1 MKKQLTI
8 LATLLFLFL
17 NIQNVSAVK
26 TPVVDN
32 AKVSVNNQQID
43 FTTTSMSVDNFLNM
57 SAKEIGQK
65 RGKKLKLKERLA
77 LMIMKRQIKKAIKK
91 GENVEDMVQ
100 QMNAD
105 AESDNTST
113 ILGFLLGFLLGLIG
127 VLLAYIFYKQGVK
140 GAWYGFLA
148 LLVLILLAVIL

>member
-8 LATLLFLFL
+8 LTTLLFLL
-17 NIQNVSAVK
+17 VNIQNVSAIK
-26 TPVVDN
+26 APIVDN
-32 AKVSVNNQQID
+32 AKVAVNNQQID
-43 FTTTSMSVDNFLNM
+43 FTTTSMSVDDFLNM

-77 LMIMKRQIKKAIKK
+77 LMLMKRQIKKAVKK
-91 GENVEDMVQ
+91 GESVEDVVQ
-100 QMNAD
+100 KMNAE
-105 AESDNTST
+105 AESESTSN

-127 VLLAYIFYKQGVK
+127 VLIAYIFYKQGVK

-148 LLVLILLAVIL
+148 VLALILIAVVV